1 MRRTELMIPENIA
14 NFVFVTDPENS
25 QYIVRNY
32 EFMRLVESRQR
43 FLDRGDSTT
52 AGYIQNDIEEFVRK
66 YDSRYLTPGNAK
78 VGDGATV
85 VLYSDRYAGT
95 IIKVTPLSITVQRDT
110 ATLDPEF
117 KPEWI
122 IGGFAGHCTNQEDQ
136 KYTYE
141 RDEHGE
147 IYTFRWSDKHQ
158 SYGRPGN
165 LRAIKGRH
173 EFYDYNF

>member
-1 MRRTELMIPENIA
+1 MIPEKIE
-14 NFVFVTDPENS
+14 NFILVTDPVNAP
-25 QYIVRNY
+25 YITKHY
-32 EFMRLVESRQR
+32 EFLRLVEYRQR
-43 FLDRGDSTT
+43 ALDRGDNTT
-52 AGYIQNDIEEFVRK
+52 AGHYDKDIEEFVRK
-66 YDSRYLTPGNAK
+66 FDSRYLTPGNAK

-85 VLYSDRYAGT
+85 VLYTDRYAGT

-122 IGGFAGHCTNQEDQ
+122 IGGFAAHCTNQEDQ

-147 IYTFRWSDKHQ
+147 TYTFRWSDKHQ